1 MEQKIEKF
9 IDGVLDSLA
18 PQLFTLS
25 IIIGVVLIILGIFFL
40 ASKKS
45 KNNIGAISIAVGTV
59 AILSGA
65 IQMFF

>member
-25 IIIGVVLIILGIFFL
+25 IIIGIVLIILGISFIV
-40 ASKKS
+40 SKRS
-45 KNNIGAISIAVGTV
+45 KNNIGTISIAVGTV

>member
-9 IDGVLDSLA
+9 IDGILDSLA

-25 IIIGVVLIILGIFFL
+25 IIIGVILIILGIFFL

-45 KNNIGAISIAVGTV
+45 KNNIGAISIAVGIV